1 MKKSTFV
8 PLSLVS
14 MSLGVV
20 LVSGAA
26 MANDSMSGDD
36 SFAGS
41 MMKRGPYMG
50 LGYGRSSADTG
61 LKGIVDGNL
70 DKKDK
75 SWKIF
80 GGFNVN
86 EHISLEA
93 SYNKLGKTGL
103 TLAPGGSVR
112 VASETLTNTGTTP
125 LKIGTDTKSF
135 GVAAKL
141 GRNMGRFR
149 PFVKLGLH
157 RWNTDL
163 TGTAGLNASVSG
175 DESGTD
181 LFYSLGVEWAA
192 SKAVGVQFEYE
203 SYDIGG
209 PDVDVLGV
217 ALRYSF

>member
-1 MKKSTFV
+1 MKKFTFLPV
-8 PLSLVS
+8 SLVS
-14 MSLGVV
+14 LSLSAV
-20 LVSGAA
+20 LAA
-26 MANDSMSGDD
+26 GPALANESMSGD
-36 SFAGS
+36 SSLASS
-41 MMKRGPYMG
+41 MMKRGPYIG

-61 LKGIVDGNL
+61 LKSIVSGNL

-103 TLAPGGSVR
+103 TLDPGGSVKI
-112 VASETLTNTGTTP
+112 ASETLTNTGTTS
-125 LKIGTDTKSF
+125 LKIGTDTKSY
-135 GVAAKL
+135 GVAAIL
-141 GRNMGRFR
+141 GKTMGRFR

-163 TGTAGLNASVSG
+163 TGTSGLNASVSG

-181 LFYSLGVEWAA
+181 LFYGLGVEWAA
-192 SKAVGVQFEYE
+192 SKAVGVQLEYE
-203 SYDIGG
+203 SYDVGG
-209 PDVDVLGV
+209 PDVDVVGV